1 MKLAFVL
8 LHTQFYR
15 HFDKAI
21 RMLSSKENTADI
33 VIEWIVKPNLTDRL
47 LTTTQAEVKGIT
59 FVKPL
64 YRKDSWSR
72 LVGTTRELLD
82 YSAYFHPEHPS
93 KRLANRWRKYISE
106 RTWKWLE
113 KPWMIG
119 FLRQKMV
126 QFALKLVET
135 VTPPVKGISKWLRET
150 RPEVV
155 VLSPLV
161 APNSMEVEYL
171 KAARGLGIPTVYA
184 LASWDNLTT
193 KGTLHIQPDLVFV
206 WNEPLKAEAVTLHG
220 VPAEKIVI
228 TGSPTFDYWFQVK
241 PSTSHDEFCKNA
253 GFDPRRPYVVYLC
266 SSRGMIEDET
276 TFILEL
282 AHRMC
287 KSPATQDVVLL
298 VRPHPYNML
307 DLNILDEDNICVFPK
322 QGDLPDVDDAKQIY
336 FDTLYYSK
344 ATVGVNT
351 SAMIEATI
359 ADKPCVTIIDER
371 YRRSQTDMGHF
382 RHLINGKFL
391 QVTHNYEDAV
401 RAIGDILEGKDPKH
415 EERRNFVRNFIRP
428 HGVDRPVSAIFA
440 LAVEMAA
447 QRKPAN
453 TIMDA
458 IRKG

>member
-1 MKLAFVL
+1 MKFAFVL

-21 RMLSSKENTADI
+21 RILCSRENTADI
-33 VIEWIVKPNLTDRL
+33 VLEWIVKPNLTDRI
-47 LTTTQAEVKGIT
+47 LTTTQEEVKGIS

-64 YRKDSWSR
+64 HREDSWSR
-72 LVGTTRELLD
+72 IVGITRELLN

-93 KRLANRWRKYISE
+93 KRLSNRWRRYISD

-113 KPWMIG
+113 KSWMIA
-119 FLRQKMV
+119 FLRQKLV
-126 QFALKLVET
+126 QFVLRLLEKI
-135 VTPPVKGISKWLRET
+135 TPPVRNISTWLQEA
-150 RPEVV
+150 RPDVV

-161 APNSMEVEYL
+161 SPNSMEVEYL
-171 KAARGLGIPTVYA
+171 KAARVLGIPTVYA

-206 WNEPLKAEAVTLHG
+206 WNESLKEEAVTLHG
-220 VPAEKIVI
+220 VRSENIVV

-241 PSTSHDEFCKNA
+241 PSRSREDFCRNA
-253 GFDPRRPYVVYLC
+253 GFDSSRPYVVYLC
-266 SSRGMIEDET
+266 SSRGMIENET
-276 TFILEL
+276 IFILEL
-282 AHRMC
+282 AGKLC

-307 DLNILDEDNICVFPK
+307 DLDALEKNNICVFPK
-322 QGDLPDVDDAKQIY
+322 QGDLPDIDDAKQVY
-336 FDTLYYSK
+336 FDTLYYSR

-391 QVTHNYEDAV
+391 QVTHSYEDAV
-401 RAIGDILEGKDPKH
+401 QAIGDVLGGMDPKR

-447 QRKPAN
+447 QRKPAH